1 MTVARDRTLR
11 RYLPPE
17 VAAKHMAIETLL
29 RELPG
34 YWLAAEDIAPCIN
47 ASLQAT
53 SKICTSMAAEGF
65 LECRVI
71 TRTAARCRTRKRREF
86 RFAEN
91 RAQWPRHPD
100 WLEPPLHPV
109 NQSVCRRITGRNH
122 IKERIP
128 MTEAEYRALPRGVR
142 EKFSSMSDEQFADH
156 PDVVAARQRVDA
168 AEAAHRS
175 ACEAAHQLRTRK
187 AQIDNLAQALQ
198 AQRKELHNSRIQHVA
213 DALVTRGA
221 VDVSREAD
229 RQLAGRISDID
240 LVLEAAP
247 RAQSDVDAQLVAVNR
262 RIQLAAN
269 DCQSAAEDHR
279 AVLDALKLSAAQ
291 A

>member
-1 MTVARDRTLR
+1 MARDRTLR

-17 VAAKHMAIETLL
+17 VAAKHMAIEALL

-34 YWLAAEDIAPCIN
+34 YWLPAEDIAPCIN

-53 SKICTSMAAEGF
+53 AKICVSLATEGL

-91 RAQWPRHPD
+91 RAQWPRHPV
-100 WLEPPLHPV
+100 WLEPALHPV
-109 NQSVCRRITGRNH
+109 NQSACRRITGRVTL
-122 IKERIP
+122 KEQAP
-128 MTEAEYRALPRGVR
+128 MNDSQYRALPRNVR
-142 EKFSSMSDEQFADH
+142 EKFSSLRDDQFAGY

-187 AQIDNLAQALQ
+187 VQIDNLAQALQ

-279 AVLDALKLSAAQ
+279 ATLDALKLAAAQ